1 MKFVIPSFKRSEQ
14 IKNKSLR
21 YLQTHNV
28 PKQSIYI
35 FTRVDDDQLSSY
47 VKLRDEGYNVIVL
60 IDVVGIGKTHNAIT
74 QHFDENEF
82 IVEIDDDMIDLVD
95 TERKSVDFLETCN
108 EMKKQMIEAKASY
121 GGTYQCDNNMFM
133 SKCNNYTFD
142 LRYML
147 GCLRF
152 RFIRKDIVLQTNY
165 AEDFEN
171 CILHYI
177 RDNVIVK
184 NNWIAPKTKNYNE
197 GGCDG
202 DGRNLDTEKIDKE
215 YLANNYPNHCKI
227 FQRKNGRWDLRL
239 KVKR

>member
-1 MKFVIPSFKRSEQ
+1 VIPSYKRSEQ
-14 IKNKSLR
+14 LKNKTLR
-21 YLQTHNV
+21 YLETHNV

-60 IDVVGIGKTHNAIT
+60 VDVKGIGKTHNAIT
-74 QHFDENEF
+74 KHFDEDEF
-82 IVEIDDDMIDLVD
+82 IVEIDDDMIDLID
-95 TERKSVDFLETCN
+95 TEKNSVDFLETCN

-121 GGTYQCDNNMFM
+121 GGTYQCDNTMFM
-133 SKCNNYTFD
+133 KQCNNYTFD

-152 RFIRKDIVLQTNY
+152 RFIRKDIELHTNY

-202 DGRNLDTEKIDKE
+202 DGRNLDTEKADKE
-215 YLANNYPNHCKI
+215 YLANKYPNHCKL
-227 FQRKNGRWDLRL
+227 FQRKNERWDLRL